1 MRARSSGANCGS
13 FVLSW
18 AAIASNPLHKMVSIT
33 LNGASYLCRAPGQCV
48 SDLIRELALEV
59 KRIAIE
65 RNGEIVPRSKHSET
79 VLVDGDKI
87 EVVAAVGGG

>member
-1 MRARSSGANCGS
+1 
-13 FVLSW
+13 
-18 AAIASNPLHKMVSIT
+18 MVSIQ
-33 LNGASYLCRAPGQCV
+33 LNGAPYVCRTPSQRV
-48 SDLIRELALEV
+48 SDLVRELSLDG

-65 RNGEIVPRSKHSET
+65 RNGEIVPRSKHPET

>member
-1 MRARSSGANCGS
+1 MT
-13 FVLSW
+13 
-18 AAIASNPLHKMVSIT
+18 SIT
-33 LNGASYLCRAPGQCV
+33 VNGAAYLCRIPSQRV
-48 SDLIRELALEV
+48 SELIRDLSLDG

-65 RNGEIVPRSKHSET
+65 RNGEIVPRSKHAAT

>member
-1 MRARSSGANCGS
+1 MAMA
-13 FVLSW
+13 
-18 AAIASNPLHKMVSIT
+18 SIT
-33 LNGASYLCRAPGQCV
+33 VNGAAYICRLPSQRV
-48 SDLIRELALEV
+48 SDLVRELSLQG

-65 RNGEIVPRSKHSET
+65 RNGEIVPRSKHAET

>member
-1 MRARSSGANCGS
+1 
-13 FVLSW
+13 
-18 AAIASNPLHKMVSIT
+18 MVSIEV
-33 LNGASYLCRAPGQCV
+33 NGEPYVCRSPARSV
-48 SDLIRELALEV
+48 SDLVRELSLEG

-79 VLVDGDKI
+79 ILVDGDKI

>member
-1 MRARSSGANCGS
+1 MTS
-13 FVLSW
+13 L
-18 AAIASNPLHKMVSIT
+18 MV
-33 LNGASYLCRAPGQCV
+33 NGAAYICRVPSPRV
-48 SDLIRELALEV
+48 SDLIRDLSLEG

-65 RNGEIVPRSKHSET
+65 RNGEIVPRSQHAAT

>member
-1 MRARSSGANCGS
+1 MM
-13 FVLSW
+13 
-18 AAIASNPLHKMVSIT
+18 ISIT
-33 LNGASYLCRAPGQCV
+33 VNGAAYICRLPSQRV
-48 SDLIRELALEV
+48 SDLVRDLCLEG

-65 RNGEIVPRSKHSET
+65 RNGQIVPKSKHSET

>member
-1 MRARSSGANCGS
+1 
-13 FVLSW
+13 
-18 AAIASNPLHKMVSIT
+18 MVSIT
-33 LNGASYLCRAPGQCV
+33 LNGASYVCRAPGERV
-48 SDLIRELALEV
+48 SDLIRELALEG

-79 VLVDGDKI
+79 VLVEGDKI

>member
-1 MRARSSGANCGS
+1 MISIKVNGEPHACGS
-13 FVLSW
+13 
-18 AAIASNPLHKMVSIT
+18 P
-33 LNGASYLCRAPGQCV
+33 APSV
-48 SDLIRELALEV
+48 SDLVRELSLER

-79 VLVDGDKI
+79 ILVDGDKI

>member
-1 MRARSSGANCGS
+1 
-13 FVLSW
+13 
-18 AAIASNPLHKMVSIT
+18 MVSIT
-33 LNGASYLCRAPGQCV
+33 LNGASYDCRAPGPCV
-48 SDLIRELALEV
+48 SDLVRELALEG

-79 VLVDGDKI
+79 LLVDGDKI

>member
-1 MRARSSGANCGS
+1 MT
-13 FVLSW
+13 
-18 AAIASNPLHKMVSIT
+18 SIT
-33 LNGASYLCRAPGQCV
+33 VNGAAYTCQSASQRV
-48 SDLIRELALEV
+48 SDLVRDLSLEG

-65 RNGEIVPRSKHSET
+65 RNGEIVPRSKHAQT

>member
-1 MRARSSGANCGS
+1 MA
-13 FVLSW
+13 
-18 AAIASNPLHKMVSIT
+18 SIT
-33 LNGASYLCRAPGQCV
+33 LNGAPYRCRAPGQRI
-48 SDLIRELALEV
+48 SDLIRDLALEG